1 MNWFDNICIDSLF
14 VLAQEIMK
22 IFSCNL
28 QIDALKW
35 STYKTIRNEH
45 KEYRDLTEVEHK
57 KHQVLV
63 PDEQINHKDLTENE
77 HKIHQD
83 PIPNKQ
89 KVDQYLT
96 QSEQKILQNLKI
108 KDLISSSPSMSVKSL
123 KKLLKKVER
132 FTNFIKSAITIKK
145 QRHSHPHSHIR
156 VH

>member
-1 MNWFDNICIDSLF
+1 MNWLNIIGIDSPF

-22 IFSCNL
+22 ILSCNL

-77 HKIHQD
+77 HKM
-83 PIPNKQ
+83 NKNEL
-89 KVDQYLT
+89 KNIA
-96 QSEQKILQNLKI
+96 ENLI
-108 KDLISSSPSMSVKSL
+108 NTL
-123 KKLLKKVER
+123 KFLVTSTH
-132 FTNFIKSAITIKK
+132 FS
-145 QRHSHPHSHIR
+145 
-156 VH
+156 